1 MIPKYSQIKER
12 VLMHVITSR
21 VDLLNISAKFQGIVP
36 SKPALP
42 ILANVLLV
50 AENGSLTVVATD
62 LMMSLKICCP
72 AQVIEEGSIT
82 LPSRRFFQL
91 LREMTNS
98 DVEIKTLDDK
108 EAMVKAGSSEFK
120 LLMMPGKEYPH
131 FPDMI
136 NPSEFDI
143 KEGTFKTLLQ
153 RCAFSA
159 AKEDSRHVLNGLQMR
174 LESNR
179 LTMTG
184 TDGKRLSKLFTEG
197 TFSFESKTDAII
209 PLRAV
214 EEMIKMLDHE
224 ENEIHLNI
232 NQDRLMIKS
241 SNYQFITQLISGQY
255 PDVDRVIPVT
265 SAKPIALH
273 REELMTLLRQV
284 SLFTSD
290 TNSSVRFTFDQ
301 GTLHLS
307 AISDKIGQGHVNMPV
322 NFEGEPF
329 QIAFNPSYFLD
340 ILRHTQD
347 ETIEFKAT
355 SAYTPGLITDSS
367 QATFVIMPMRLDTL

>member
-1 MIPKYSQIKER
+1 
-12 VLMHVITSR
+12 MHVIASR
-21 VDLLNISAKFQGIVP
+21 LDLLNISAKFQGIVP

-50 AENGSLTVVATD
+50 AENNTLTVIATD
-62 LMMSLKICCP
+62 LMMSLKISCP
-72 AQVIEEGSIT
+72 ANVSQPGSMT

-98 DVEIKTLDDK
+98 DVEIKIVDDK

-131 FPDMI
+131 FPEML
-136 NPSEFDI
+136 NPSQFDI
-143 KEGTFKTLLQ
+143 SQSTFKTLLQ
-153 RCAFSA
+153 RSAFSA

-197 TFSFESKTDAII
+197 SFSFQSKTDAII

-214 EEMIKMLDHE
+214 EEMVKMIDGSDQELHVM
-224 ENEIHLNI
+224 I
-232 NQDRLMIKS
+232 NQDRLKLQTDT
-241 SNYQFITQLISGQY
+241 YQFVTQLISGQY
-255 PDVDRVIPVT
+255 PDVDRVIPST
-265 SAKPIALH
+265 QSKPISLH

-284 SLFTSD
+284 SLFTSE
-290 TNSSVRFTFDQ
+290 TNSSVRFTFDA

-340 ILRHTQD
+340 ILRHTND
-347 ETIEFKAT
+347 EVVEFKAT
-355 SAYTPGLITDSS
+355 SPYTPGLITDST
-367 QATFVIMPMRLDTL
+367 QATFVIMPMRLDNV